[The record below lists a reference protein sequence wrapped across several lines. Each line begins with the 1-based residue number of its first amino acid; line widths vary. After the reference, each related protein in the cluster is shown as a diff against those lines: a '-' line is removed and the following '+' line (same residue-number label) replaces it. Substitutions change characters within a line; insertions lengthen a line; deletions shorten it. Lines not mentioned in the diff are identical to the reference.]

1 MVKRVM
7 TVTNEHSDAVQL
19 LINLK
24 AETVSAALLAPVVK
38 MHPSVIIEYAKTGKW
53 DLCKYVISG
62 NRVKFFRLD
71 FLQKMGFLQEDP
83 PEKDLMTMILEEL
96 KAIREM
102 IANLKPAGSSH

>member
-1 MVKRVM
+1 MKRVM

-38 MHPSVIIEYAKTGKW
+38 MHPSVIIDYAKTGKW
-53 DLCKYVISG
+53 NLCKYVISG
-62 NRVKFFRLD
+62 NRVKFFRRD
-71 FLQKMGFLQEDP
+71 FLQKMGFIQEDP
-83 PEKDLMTMILEEL
+83 PEKDLMTLILEEL